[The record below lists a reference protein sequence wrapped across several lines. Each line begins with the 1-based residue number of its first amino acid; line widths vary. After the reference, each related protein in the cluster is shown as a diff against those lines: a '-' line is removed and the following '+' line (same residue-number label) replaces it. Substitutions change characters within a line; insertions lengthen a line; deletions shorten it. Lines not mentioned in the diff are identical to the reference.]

1 VFILGT
7 PVYMAVNRKIPAAVV
22 CLYTEAIAWPCG
34 HSLKRLSIN
43 AYVFLTPQLAERNVA
58 SD

>member
-1 VFILGT
+1 MG
-7 PVYMAVNRKIPAAVV
+7 ANRKIPAAVV
-22 CLYTEAIAWPCG
+22 CLYTEAIDWPCG

-43 AYVFLTPQLAERNVA
+43 AYVFLTPKLAEKNVT